1 MIHTYFRL
9 GLHDPTSR
17 ALTDHIGLLRAAYAR
32 GLQERPFQTLAITVL
47 PNELHALWA
56 LPNADPELPLRVG
69 RLKSRFGHA
78 LVSATGQRD
87 DRLWRKGIAE
97 HRIRDEADLN
107 LHLRYVAEAP
117 MRAGLVQNP
126 LDWPYSSFTK
136 RAGQKAQPP
145 EQSQEQSQAA

>member
-1 MIHTYFRL
+1 MNVYFRI

-17 ALTDHIGLLRAAYAR
+17 ALTDHIGLLRSAYAR

-47 PNELHALWA
+47 PHEFHAIWA
-56 LPNADPELPLRVG
+56 LPEDDADLPHRVG

-78 LVSATGQRD
+78 LVAATGRRD
-87 DRLWRKGIAE
+87 ERLWRKGIAE
-97 HRIRDEADLN
+97 HRIRDATDLA

-117 MRAGLVQNP
+117 LRAGLVLNP

-136 RAGQKAQPP
+136 RAALSQPKAI
-145 EQSQEQSQAA
+145 AA